1 MIQKG
6 TKLTVADNT
15 GAKIAQ
21 CIGILENSKQKTASI
36 GDKIVVAIKKA
47 LPNGLVK
54 KHDISHAVV
63 IRTTKEIRRSSGE
76 YIRFGDNA
84 VVLINNNSTDI
95 KGSKIYGPTEKEL
108 SAKNFNKIVSLAEE
122 VL

>member
-1 MIQKG
+1 MIQVG
-6 TKLTVADNT
+6 TRLTVADNT

-21 CIGILENSKQKTASI
+21 CIGILENSKQKTATI

-47 LPNGLVK
+47 LPKGIVK
-54 KHDISHAVV
+54 KHEVSHAVI
-63 IRTTKEIRRSSGE
+63 IRTKKEYKRKTGD

-84 VVLINNNSTDI
+84 VVLINNNSTEI
-95 KGSKIYGPTEKEL
+95 KGSRIFGPTIKEL
-108 SAKNFNKIVSLAEE
+108 ANKNFSKILSLAEE